1 MEQKK
6 VLVQILIRQVRE
18 MERQIK
24 LAIEENAA
32 VMARILASGKD
43 IELRKSKDGISFAE
57 VTKRV
62 VKKEYR

>member
-1 MEQKK
+1 
-6 VLVQILIRQVRE
+6 